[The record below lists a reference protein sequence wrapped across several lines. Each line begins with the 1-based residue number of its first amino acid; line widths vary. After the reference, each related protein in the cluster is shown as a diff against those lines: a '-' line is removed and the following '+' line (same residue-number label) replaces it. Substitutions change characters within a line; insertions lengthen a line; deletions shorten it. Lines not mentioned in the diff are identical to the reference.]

1 MTYAVVL
8 GEALIDLLETE
19 HEGLPVYRQVIGG
32 APLNVATGIARLAGP
47 GRSEF
52 GGALGDDV
60 LATRIEAFLTGAGVG
75 TRAVARVAAPTAL
88 AVATFDGADPDFRFY
103 GEPPSYALYTPADVP
118 AELTARA
125 AVLYCGSISLLREP
139 FADAARAAWATDGPL
154 RIFDPNVRPRLL
166 PDDAAW
172 NRQRALVTEFAA
184 RAGLV
189 KLSSVDAEGLYG
201 ATPAEAARRLHA
213 LGAPVVVVT
222 AGARGALVSTGDE
235 ESFVPAPAVQAVDA
249 TGAGDS
255 VMAALAYRLL
265 NDGRPT
271 GHAVWQQHVEF
282 ALSVAALVCE
292 RVGGAVA
299 MPTPEDLRRRWE
311 PTTKIN

>member
-1 MTYAVVL
+1 MAYAVVL

-19 HEGLPVYRQVIGG
+19 HEGRPVYRQVIGG

-47 GRSEF
+47 GHAEF

-60 LATRIEAFLTGAGVG
+60 LAGRIEAFLSDAGVG

-88 AVATFDGADPDFRFY
+88 AVATFDGAEPDFRFY
-103 GEPPSYALYTPADVP
+103 GEPPSYALYDDVP
-118 AELTARA
+118 RDLVDRA
-125 AVLYCGSISLLREP
+125 AVLYCGSISLLRAP
-139 FADAARAAWATDGPL
+139 FVDAARAAWAAGGPL
-154 RIFDPNVRPRLL
+154 RLFDPNVRPRLL
-166 PDDAAW
+166 PDEAAW
-172 NRQRALVTEFAA
+172 ERQRALVTEFAA
-184 RAGLV
+184 RADLV

-201 ATPAEAARRLHA
+201 EGPAEVARRLHA
-213 LGAPVVVVT
+213 LGTPVVVVT

-235 ESFVPAPAVQAVDA
+235 QSFVPAPVVEAVDA

-255 VMAALAYRLL
+255 VMAALAYRLMIE
-265 NDGRPT
+265 GRPA
-271 GHAVWQQHVEF
+271 GHAGWRNYAEF

-299 MPTPEDLRRRWE
+299 MPTLDDLSRRWAE
-311 PTTKIN
+311 

>member
-19 HEGLPVYRQVIGG
+19 HEGQPVYRQVIGG

-47 GRSEF
+47 GRAEF

-60 LATRIEAFLTGAGVG
+60 LAARIEAFLTGAGVG
-75 TRAVARVAAPTAL
+75 TRAVARAATPTAL
-88 AVATFDGADPDFRFY
+88 AVATFDGAEPDFRFY
-103 GEPPSYALYTPADVP
+103 GEPPSYALYRPADLP
-118 AELTARA
+118 GELVDGAS
-125 AVLYCGSISLLREP
+125 VLYCGSISLLREP
-139 FADAARAAWATDGPL
+139 FAGAARAAWATDGPL
-154 RIFDPNVRPRLL
+154 RLFDPNVRPRLL
-166 PDDAAW
+166 PDRAAW
-172 NRQRALVTEFAA
+172 DRQRAIVTEFAA
-184 RAGLV
+184 RADLV

-201 ATPAEAARRLHA
+201 DPPAEAARRLHA

-222 AGARGALVSTGDE
+222 AGARGALVSTGE
-235 ESFVPAPAVQAVDA
+235 RESLVPAPAVRAVDA

-255 VMAALAYRLL
+255 VMAALAYRLMTG
-265 NDGRPT
+265 GRPT
-271 GHAVWQQHVEF
+271 GHGEWRDHVEF

-299 MPTPEDLRRRWE
+299 MPTPEDLARRW
-311 PTTKIN
+311 